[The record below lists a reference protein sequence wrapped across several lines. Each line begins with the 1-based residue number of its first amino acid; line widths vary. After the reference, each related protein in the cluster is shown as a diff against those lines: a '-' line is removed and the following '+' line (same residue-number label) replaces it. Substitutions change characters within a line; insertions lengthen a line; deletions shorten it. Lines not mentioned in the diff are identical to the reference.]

1 MPFSAVVQGAR
12 DSLTSFLRGAYAHHD
27 HALPHHIEVRPV
39 GLARAHAQLQ
49 RLHRIYGDRP
59 FTATLTRHTSPTGS
73 PSISIRTARDLVGF
87 APAADTSWWHE
98 QLTRHAVPALQ
109 ATCRLE
115 RFERG
120 DGSVGYQPLCVVNV
134 RLDYGEDV
142 ERRPVTAPMLDSDT
156 VPGVE
161 TQPVETPLETG
172 TRHAA

>member
-1 MPFSAVVQGAR
+1 MPTDASV
-12 DSLTSFLRGAYAHHD
+12 
-27 HALPHHIEVRPV
+27 LPHHIEVRPV
-39 GLARAHAQLQ
+39 GLARSHTQLE
-49 RLHRIYGDRP
+49 RLHRVYGDRP
-59 FTATLTRHTSPTGS
+59 FTATLAREVALTGNAS
-73 PSISIRTARDLVGF
+73 SITIRTSRDLVGF
-87 APAADTSWWHE
+87 APSTDVAWWHE

-142 ERRPVTAPMLDSDT
+142 ERRPVTTPVLDSDVT
-156 VPGVE
+156 PGVE
-161 TQPVETPLETG
+161 TQPLESPLETG